1 MNSYTE
7 MFRVRYKSSIRKIYK
22 QWICENKLASLT
34 ASDIFLTDG
43 CLVREFRASRCL
55 MENF

>member
-1 MNSYTE
+1 